1 MKVYNNDKVFY
12 LKMGGDYDMLINDVV
27 KRTGLTKKA
36 IRFYED
42 KGLLSVQRQMNSYRS
57 YSEDNIL
64 TLKKI
69 KMLRSCGVS
78 VADIKLLFG
87 NMITVEEL
95 LVKRKKE
102 IENEYGYYSSMFTNT
117 LNVFQNYEKE
127 HYDLDLDLKF
137 DETTDNSLV
146 QSDTLIL
153 GIDIG
158 TTSISAAVLDTENK
172 THIETYTLDNAS
184 GIKSSNP
191 CFIEQNPMVICDKVI
206 KLVELI
212 VTSYPKIKAI
222 GVTGQ
227 MHGIVYIDKKG
238 DAVSPLVTWQDKR
251 ADEILE
257 NGCTYCEKIFEV
269 TNKKIYTGF
278 GFATHY
284 YNLLNQLVPS
294 DAYSFCSIM
303 DYIVM
308 KLTNQ
313 YLPSIHVSV
322 AASFGLFD
330 IKTLSF
336 DKESI
341 SKLGMD
347 NIALPDVT
355 DEFFIAGNYKNIPV
369 SVAIGDNQASFIGSV
384 ENIDDAVLVNIGT
397 GSQISFASDFC
408 VTDDHLELRP
418 LFKDKYILCG
428 SALCGGA
435 SYALLESFFRSYIT
449 TANSDNSLQYDI
461 LNKLAYD
468 AYKQNKKPLTVN
480 TSFTGK
486 RSNPNIK
493 GSILDITREN
503 FTPGQLALG
512 FITGICK
519 ELYDF
524 LPANTENKKLIVAS
538 GNAVRKIPVMKHVIE
553 DMFGLPVQISY
564 NEEEAS
570 VGAALFSAI
579 AANIVKNNYEAS
591 AFVSYKR
598 R

>member
-1 MKVYNNDKVFY
+1 MF
-12 LKMGGDYDMLINDVV
+12 INDVV

-42 KGLLSVQRQMNSYRS
+42 KGLLSVQRQINGYRS

-78 VADIKLLFG
+78 VSDIKLLFG

-95 LVKRKKE
+95 LIKRKKE
-102 IENEYGYYSSMFTNT
+102 VENEYGNYSSMFEDI
-117 LNVFQNYEKE
+117 LDIFQNYEKE
-127 HYDLDLDLKF
+127 QYDLDLQF
-137 DETTDNSLV
+137 DETTYNSFIP
-146 QSDTLIL
+146 SDTLIL

-158 TTSISAAVLDTENK
+158 TTSISAAVIDIENK
-172 THIETYTLDNAS
+172 TNVETYTLDNAAD
-184 GIKSSNP
+184 IKPSHP
-191 CFIEQNPMVICDKVI
+191 CFKEQNPMIIYDKVI
-206 KLVELI
+206 KLVEMI
-212 VTSYPKIKAI
+212 VTGYPAIKAI

-251 ADEILE
+251 ADEMLE
-257 NGCTYCEKIFEV
+257 NGCTYCEKIFGV
-269 TNKKIYTGF
+269 TNKRIYTGF

-303 DYIVM
+303 DYVVM
-308 KLTNQ
+308 KLANQ
-313 YLPSIHVSV
+313 NRPLIHASV

-330 IKTLSF
+330 TKTLSF

-341 SKLGMD
+341 SKLGID

-355 DEFFIAGNYKNIPV
+355 DKFSIAGNYKSIPV
-369 SVAIGDNQASFIGSV
+369 AVAIGDNQASFIGAV
-384 ENIDDAVLVNIGT
+384 GNLDETVLVNIGT
-397 GSQISFASDFC
+397 GSQISFMSDFC
-408 VTDDHLELRP
+408 ITDERLELRP
-418 LFKDKYILCG
+418 LSEDKYILCG

-435 SYALLESFFRSYIT
+435 SYALLESFFRSYVK
-449 TANSDNSLQYDI
+449 ASNSDNSLQYDT

-480 TSFTGK
+480 TLFAGK
-486 RSNPNIK
+486 RSDPNMQ
-493 GSILDITREN
+493 GSILNITREN

-512 FITGICK
+512 FINGICK

-524 LPANTENKKLIVAS
+524 MPKNTEKKLIVAS
-538 GNAVRKIPVMKHVIE
+538 GNAVRKIPIMKQVIE
-553 DMFGLPVQISY
+553 DMFGLPVQVSY
-564 NEEEAS
+564 NKEEAS

-579 AANIVKNNYEAS
+579 SANFVNNIYEAS
-591 AFVSYKR
+591 EFISYREDIK
-598 R
+598 

>member
-1 MKVYNNDKVFY
+1 
-12 LKMGGDYDMLINDVV
+12 MLINDVV
-27 KRTGLTKKA
+27 KRTGLSKKA

-42 KGLLSVQRQMNSYRS
+42 KGLLSVQRHINGYRS

-78 VADIKLLFG
+78 VSDIKLLFG

-95 LVKRKKE
+95 LIKRKKE
-102 IENEYGYYSSMFTNT
+102 VENEYGNYSNMFKDI

-127 HYDLDLDLKF
+127 QYDLDLKF
-137 DETTDNSLV
+137 DETTDNSFIP
-146 QSDTLIL
+146 SDTLIL

-158 TTSISAAVLDTENK
+158 TTSISAAVLDMESK
-172 THIETYTLDNAS
+172 TNIETYTIDNAA

-191 CFIEQNPMVICDKVI
+191 GFNEQNPMIIYDKVI

-212 VTSYPKIKAI
+212 VTGYPGIKAI

-251 ADEILE
+251 ADEIIE
-257 NGCTYCEKIFEV
+257 NSCTYCDKIFEV
-269 TNKKIYTGF
+269 TNKRVYTGF

-284 YNLLNQLVPS
+284 YNILNQLVPS

-313 YLPSIHVSV
+313 YRPLIHVSV
-322 AASFGLFD
+322 AASFGLF
-330 IKTLSF
+330 ITKTLSF
-336 DKESI
+336 DNESI
-341 SKLGMD
+341 SKLGM
-347 NIALPDVT
+347 NTIALPDVT

-369 SVAIGDNQASFIGSV
+369 AVAIGDNQASFIGTV
-384 ENIDDAVLVNIGT
+384 ENLDDTVLVNIGT

-408 VTDDHLELRP
+408 VPDDRLELRP

-435 SYALLESFFRSYIT
+435 SYALLESFFRSYVK
-449 TANSDNSLQYDI
+449 ASNSDISLQYDT
-461 LNKLAYD
+461 LNQLAYD

-480 TSFTGK
+480 TLFSGK
-486 RSNPNIK
+486 RSDPNIQ
-493 GSILDITREN
+493 GSILNITREN

-512 FITGICK
+512 FINGICK

-524 LPANTENKKLIVAS
+524 MPINTEKKLIVAS
-538 GNAVRKIPVMKHVIE
+538 GNAVRKIPVMKQVIE
-553 DMFGLPVQISY
+553 DMFGLPVQVSY
-564 NEEEAS
+564 NKEEAS

-579 AANIVKNNYEAS
+579 AANVVNNIYEAS
-591 AFVSYKR
+591 SFISYREDIK
-598 R
+598 

>member
-1 MKVYNNDKVFY
+1 MF
-12 LKMGGDYDMLINDVV
+12 INDVV

-36 IRFYED
+36 IRLYED
-42 KGLLSVQRQMNSYRS
+42 KGLLSVQRETNGYRS

-78 VADIKLLFG
+78 VSDIKLLFC

-95 LVKRKKE
+95 LIKRKKE
-102 IENEYGYYSSMFTNT
+102 VENEYGNYSNMFEDI

-127 HYDLDLDLKF
+127 QYDLDLPF
-137 DETTDNSLV
+137 DETTYNSFTP
-146 QSDTLIL
+146 SDKLIL

-158 TTSISAAVLDTENK
+158 TTTISAAVIDIENK
-172 THIETYTLDNAS
+172 TNIETYTLDNVA
-184 GIKSSNP
+184 GIKSSIP
-191 CFIEQNPMVICDKVI
+191 CFNEQNPLIIHDKVI

-212 VTSYPKIKAI
+212 VAGYPFIKAI

-227 MHGIVYIDKKG
+227 MHGIVYIDKNG
-238 DAVSPLVTWQDKR
+238 NAVSPLVTWQDKR
-251 ADEILE
+251 ADEMLE
-257 NGCTYCEKIFEV
+257 NSSTYCERIFEL
-269 TNKKIYTGF
+269 TNKRIYTGF

-303 DYIVM
+303 DFIVM

-313 YLPSIHVSV
+313 CRPLIHASV
-322 AASFGLFD
+322 AVSFGLFD
-330 IKTLSF
+330 TKALSF

-341 SKLGMD
+341 TKLGMD
-347 NIALPDVT
+347 NIVLPDVT
-355 DEFFIAGNYKNIPV
+355 DDFFIAGNHKNIPV
-369 SVAIGDNQASFIGSV
+369 AVAIGDNQASFMGAV
-384 ENIDDAVLVNIGT
+384 GNLDDTVLVNIGT
-397 GSQISFASDFC
+397 GSQISFMSDFC
-408 VTDDHLELRP
+408 VTDEHLELRP

-435 SYALLESFFRSYIT
+435 AYSLLEGFFRSYIK
-449 TANSDNSLQYDI
+449 ASNSDNSLQYDT
-461 LNKLAYD
+461 LNRLADD
-468 AYKQNKKPLTVN
+468 AYKQNIKPLTVN
-480 TSFTGK
+480 TLFSGK
-486 RSNPNIK
+486 RSNPNIQ
-493 GSILDITREN
+493 GSILNITEEN

-524 LPANTENKKLIVAS
+524 MPPDTEKKLIVAS
-538 GNAVRKIPVMKHVIE
+538 GNAARKIPIMKQVIE
-553 DMFGLPVQISY
+553 DVFGLPVQVSY
-564 NEEEAS
+564 NKEEAS

-579 AANIVKNNYEAS
+579 AANVVKSIYEAA
-591 AFVSYKR
+591 AFISYREDKK
-598 R
+598 

>member
-1 MKVYNNDKVFY
+1 MF
-12 LKMGGDYDMLINDVV
+12 INDVM
-27 KRTGLTKKA
+27 KITGLSKKA

-42 KGLLSVQRQMNSYRS
+42 KGLLSVQRHINGYRS

-78 VADIKLLFG
+78 VSDIKLLFG
-87 NMITVEEL
+87 KMITVEEL
-95 LVKRKKE
+95 LIKRRKE
-102 IENEYGYYSSMFTNT
+102 VENEYGNYSSMFEDI
-117 LNVFQNYEKE
+117 LDIFQNYEKE
-127 HYDLDLDLKF
+127 QYDLDLKF
-137 DETTDNSLV
+137 DETTDNSFIP
-146 QSDTLIL
+146 SDTLIL

-158 TTSISAAVLDTENK
+158 TTSISAAVLDIKNK
-172 THIETYTLDNAS
+172 TNIETYTIDNAA
-184 GIKSSNP
+184 GIKSSTP
-191 CFIEQNPMVICDKVI
+191 CFNEQNPMIIYDKVI

-212 VTSYPKIKAI
+212 VTGYPGIKAI

-238 DAVSPLVTWQDKR
+238 EAVSPLVTWQDKR

-257 NGCTYCEKIFEV
+257 NSCTYCDKIFEV
-269 TNKKIYTGF
+269 TNKRVYTGF

-284 YNLLNQLVPS
+284 YNILNQLVPL

-303 DYIVM
+303 DFIVM

-313 YLPSIHVSV
+313 YRPLIHVSV

-330 IKTLSF
+330 TKTLSF

-341 SKLGMD
+341 LKLGMD

-355 DEFFIAGNYKNIPV
+355 DEFFITGNYKNIPV
-369 SVAIGDNQASFIGSV
+369 AVAIGDNQASFIGTV
-384 ENIDDAVLVNIGT
+384 ENLDDTVLVNIGT

-408 VTDDHLELRP
+408 ATDDRLELRP
-418 LFKDKYILCG
+418 LFNDKYILCG

-435 SYALLESFFRSYIT
+435 AYALLESFFRSYVK
-449 TANSDNSLQYDI
+449 ASNSDNSLQYDT

-468 AYKQNKKPLTVN
+468 AYKHNKKPLTVN
-480 TSFTGK
+480 TLFSGK
-486 RSNPNIK
+486 RSNPNMK
-493 GSILDITREN
+493 GSILNITREN

-524 LPANTENKKLIVAS
+524 MPVNTEKKLIVAS
-538 GNAVRKIPVMKHVIE
+538 GNAVRKIPVMKQVIE
-553 DMFGLPVQISY
+553 DMFGLPVQVSY
-564 NEEEAS
+564 NKEEAA

-579 AANIVKNNYEAS
+579 AANVVKNIYESS
-591 AFVSYKR
+591 AFISYREDIK
-598 R
+598 

>member
-1 MKVYNNDKVFY
+1 MF
-12 LKMGGDYDMLINDVV
+12 INDVV

-42 KGLLSVQRQMNSYRS
+42 KGLLSVQRQINGYRS

-78 VADIKLLFG
+78 VSDIKLLFG

-95 LVKRKKE
+95 LIKRKKE
-102 IENEYGYYSSMFTNT
+102 VENEYGNYSSMFEDI
-117 LNVFQNYEKE
+117 LDIFQNYEKE
-127 HYDLDLDLKF
+127 QYDLDLQF
-137 DETTDNSLV
+137 DETTYNSFIP
-146 QSDTLIL
+146 SDTLIL

-158 TTSISAAVLDTENK
+158 TTSISAAVIDIENK
-172 THIETYTLDNAS
+172 TNVETYTLDNAAD
-184 GIKSSNP
+184 IKPSHP
-191 CFIEQNPMVICDKVI
+191 CFKEQNPMIIYDKVI
-206 KLVELI
+206 KLVEMI
-212 VTSYPKIKAI
+212 VTGYPAIKAI

-227 MHGIVYIDKKG
+227 MHGIVYIDKNG
-238 DAVSPLVTWQDKR
+238 NAVSPLVTWQDKR
-251 ADEILE
+251 ADETLE

-269 TNKKIYTGF
+269 TNKRIYTGF

-303 DYIVM
+303 DYVVM
-308 KLTNQ
+308 KLANQ
-313 YLPSIHVSV
+313 NRPLIHASV

-330 IKTLSF
+330 TKTLSF

-347 NIALPDVT
+347 NIVLPDVT
-355 DEFFIAGNYKNIPV
+355 NEFSIVGNYKHIPV
-369 SVAIGDNQASFIGSV
+369 AVAIGDNQASFIGAV
-384 ENIDDAVLVNIGT
+384 GNPDETVLVNIGT
-397 GSQISFASDFC
+397 GSQISFMSDFC
-408 VTDDHLELRP
+408 ITDERLELRP
-418 LFKDKYILCG
+418 LSEDKYILCG

-435 SYALLESFFRSYIT
+435 SYALLESFFRSYVK
-449 TANSDNSLQYDI
+449 ASNSDNSLQYDT

-480 TSFTGK
+480 TLFAGK
-486 RSNPNIK
+486 RSDPNMQ
-493 GSILDITREN
+493 GSILNITREN

-524 LPANTENKKLIVAS
+524 MPKNTEKKLIVAS
-538 GNAVRKIPVMKHVIE
+538 GNAVRKIPIMKQVIE
-553 DMFGLPVQISY
+553 DMFGLPVQVSY
-564 NEEEAS
+564 NKEEAS

-579 AANIVKNNYEAS
+579 SANFVNNIYEAS
-591 AFVSYKR
+591 EFISYREDIK
-598 R
+598 

>member
-1 MKVYNNDKVFY
+1 MF
-12 LKMGGDYDMLINDVV
+12 INDVV

-42 KGLLSVQRQMNSYRS
+42 KGLLSVQRQINGYRS
-57 YSEDNIL
+57 YSEDNIS

-78 VADIKLLFG
+78 VSDIKLLFG

-95 LVKRKKE
+95 LIKRKKE
-102 IENEYGYYSSMFTNT
+102 VENEYGYYSSMFEDI
-117 LNVFQNYEKE
+117 LNVFQNYKKGQ
-127 HYDLDLDLKF
+127 YDLDVQF
-137 DETTDNSLV
+137 NETTYNSFIP
-146 QSDTLIL
+146 SDTLLL

-158 TTSISAAVLDTENK
+158 TTSISAVVIDVENK
-172 THIETYTLDNAS
+172 TNIETYTLDNAA

-191 CFIEQNPMVICDKVI
+191 CFNEQNTMIIYDKVI

-212 VTSYPKIKAI
+212 VTGYPGIKAI

-227 MHGIVYIDKKG
+227 MHGIVYIDEKG
-238 DAVSPLVTWQDKR
+238 DAVSPLITWQDKR
-251 ADEILE
+251 ADEMLE
-257 NGCTYCEKIFEV
+257 NSCTYCEKIFEV
-269 TNKKIYTGF
+269 TSKRIYTGF

-284 YNLLNQLVPS
+284 YNILNQLVPS
-294 DAYSFCSIM
+294 SAYSFCSIM

-313 YLPSIHVSV
+313 HRPLIHVSV

-330 IKTLSF
+330 TKTLSF

-355 DEFFIAGNYKNIPV
+355 DEVFIAGNYKNIPV
-369 SVAIGDNQASFIGSV
+369 AVAIGDNQASFMGAV
-384 ENIDDAVLVNIGT
+384 ENPDETVLVNIGT
-397 GSQISFASDFC
+397 GSQISFMSDFC
-408 VTDDHLELRP
+408 VTDDQLELRP

-435 SYALLESFFRSYIT
+435 SYALLESFFRSYIQ
-449 TANSDNSLQYDI
+449 ASNSENSLQYDI

-468 AYKQNKKPLTVN
+468 AYKQNKKPLAVN
-480 TSFTGK
+480 TLFSGK
-486 RSNPNIK
+486 RSNPNLQ
-493 GSILDITREN
+493 GSILNITREN

-524 LPANTENKKLIVAS
+524 MPVNTEKKLIVAS
-538 GNAVRKIPVMKHVIE
+538 GNAVRKIPVMKQVIE

-564 NEEEAS
+564 NKEEAS

-579 AANIVKNNYEAS
+579 AANIVKNIYEAS
-591 AFVSYKR
+591 AFISYKEDIK
-598 R
+598 